1 MADMKP
7 YDKDN
12 IPKKVISKVDPN
24 TTPGFTPTAVKRASV
39 ACEEIVEDIVE
50 DIVEEIGPGTK
61 ESNALLAGVF
71 PGGTGG
77 LLSLAITKGM
87 SKPFKALRFERY
99 GKPIVAMSFVV
110 PFVYCAYK
118 EYTREDIDEYSPSI
132 FGKWTGESDGSTLD
146 LVKKK

>member
-12 IPKKVISKVDPN
+12 IPKKVISKVEPYIV
-24 TTPGFTPTAVKRASV
+24 PSAGKRASV

-110 PFVYCAYK
+110 PFVYCAFK

>member
-12 IPKKVISKVDPN
+12 IPKKVISKVNIVPSA
-24 TTPGFTPTAVKRASV
+24 GKRASV
-39 ACEEIVEDIVE
+39 ACEEIVDEILDEMV
-50 DIVEEIGPGTK
+50 DEIGPGTK

-99 GKPIVAMSFVV
+99 GKPIVAISFVV
-110 PFVYCAYK
+110 PFVYCAFK